1 LGFSEYFFVLGPSHL
16 TDNEDPHPS
25 LSDWHDYEPN
35 LEFDD
40 SELTITHEN
49 NNNDDPLFED
59 EDFLSSDFNN
69 PEENPVNVSNLTNLD
84 ADNYEEQLKPLDIDE
99 DAIRMGKSDD

>member
-1 LGFSEYFFVLGPSHL
+1 
-16 TDNEDPHPS
+16 
-25 LSDWHDYEPN
+25 
-35 LEFDD
+35 
-40 SELTITHEN
+40 LTITHEN

-59 EDFLSSDFNN
+59 EDFLSGDFNN

-99 DAIRMGKSDD
+99 DAIRMGKTMGLRIGLALAQISSLFQISVGASLLITSEPTNTDSRS